1 MNDTLRTLW
10 ARTAETARLM
20 IGVPDYDAY
29 LAHQREAH
37 PDTTPMTR
45 EEFFRAAQKSRY
57 GGRVGRCC

>member
-1 MNDTLRTLW
+1 MNSTLRTLW
-10 ARTAETARLM
+10 TRTAETARLM

-29 LAHQREAH
+29 VAHLRQVH

-45 EEFFRAAQKSRY
+45 EEFFRAAQQSRY